1 MDARDIGERERRRP
15 SDGYAPGMTV
25 QTQAICCSAGSME
38 PRRNPYNLTIE
49 AVESV
54 MAPGLTRV
62 AFIEPA
68 AHPDRPGAAG
78 RPLDERFN
86 TGRQCRPAAILAVMD
101 HERARQRRR

>member
-1 MDARDIGERERRRP
+1 MESRRDP
-15 SDGYAPGMTV
+15 DNLTV
-25 QTQAICCSAGSME
+25 QAIE
-38 PRRNPYNLTIE
+38 P
-49 AVESV
+49 V
-54 MAPGLTRV
+54 MSPGLTRV

-101 HERARQRRR
+101 HKRARQRRR